1 MAKTTEKTLERT
13 YNVPLRK
20 EYMKAPRWNR
30 TKKAVT
36 ALRQFL
42 VKHMKSENVLLSK
55 ELNEEMWKHGIKN
68 PPHHVKV
75 KATKD
80 DKGVVKAELLAEL
93 SEKTKTKLYAAGKAV
108 FFTADK
114 KISSPFFKNAFK
126 VIDSCAQDEHEII
139 ATLHQHQ
146 AGKIRHAAQC
156 QRCSVLFHRGSMGTE
171 RAALRLRDSREG

>member
-55 ELNEEMWKHGIKN
+55 ELNEELWKHGIQN
-68 PPHHVKV
+68 PPHHIKV

-80 DKGVVKAELLAEL
+80 DKGVVKAELFGAEKPA
-93 SEKTKTKLYAAGKAV
+93 SKKK
-108 FFTADK
+108 DK
-114 KISSPFFKNAFK
+114 KEAKPAKKAKEAK
-126 VIDSCAQDEHEII
+126 VEP
-139 ATLHQHQ
+139 Q
-146 AGKIRHAAQC
+146 AEKQ
-156 QRCSVLFHRGSMGTE
+156 
-171 RAALRLRDSREG
+171 

>member
-1 MAKTTEKTLERT
+1 MAKKTTEKAVERT

-42 VKHMKSENVLLSK
+42 ARHMKSEDVRLSK

-75 KATKD
+75 TVMKD
-80 DKGVVKAELLAEL
+80 DKGVVRAELFGAEIPA
-93 SEKTKTKLYAAGKAV
+93 SKK
-108 FFTADK
+108 K
-114 KISSPFFKNAFK
+114 KIQK
-126 VIDSCAQDEHEII
+126 
-139 ATLHQHQ
+139 QHQ
-146 AGKIRHAAQC
+146 LNNSNNIFNGFSF
-156 QRCSVLFHRGSMGTE
+156 SVINATSYFHQESS
-171 RAALRLRDSREG
+171 SRRIW

>member
-1 MAKTTEKTLERT
+1 VAKTKPTEKTLERT

-42 VKHMKSENVLLSK
+42 AKHMKSENVLLSK

-80 DKGVVKAELLAEL
+80 DKGVVKAELFGAEKPV
-93 SEKTKTKLYAAGKAV
+93 SKKKDKKEAK
-108 FFTADK
+108 ADK
-114 KISSPFFKNAFK
+114 SKPAKK
-126 VIDSCAQDEHEII
+126 
-139 ATLHQHQ
+139 ATKEVKEEAPQ
-146 AGKIRHAAQC
+146 A
-156 QRCSVLFHRGSMGTE
+156 E
-171 RAALRLRDSREG
+171 

>member
-42 VKHMKSENVLLSK
+42 AKHMKSEKVLLSK
-55 ELNEEMWKHGIKN
+55 ELNEEMWKYGIQN

-75 KATKD
+75 NAVKD
-80 DKGVVKAELLAEL
+80 DKGVVKADLFAVEKPASKRTPAEKK
-93 SEKTKTKLYAAGKAV
+93 EHKAAKKESKKKEVKVKKAV
-108 FFTADK
+108 
-114 KISSPFFKNAFK
+114 K
-126 VIDSCAQDEHEII
+126 VEQPEAEQ
-139 ATLHQHQ
+139 
-146 AGKIRHAAQC
+146 
-156 QRCSVLFHRGSMGTE
+156 
-171 RAALRLRDSREG
+171 